1 MRGCGMPRHPSGG
14 SRRRPLGWAPAA
26 RSPHPLLEE
35 IPLNVVTFIIAMAF
49 FVFGMLLMGY
59 APGLPGLEAVVF
71 FGGILSVAIAV
82 AIPVNILGRGD
93 GV

>member
-1 MRGCGMPRHPSGG
+1 M
-14 SRRRPLGWAPAA
+14 
-26 RSPHPLLEE
+26 
-35 IPLNVVTFIIAMAF
+35 NVVAFIIAMAF

-59 APGLPGLEAVVF
+59 APGLAGFEAIAF
-71 FGGILSVAIAV
+71 FGGILSVALAV

>member
-1 MRGCGMPRHPSGG
+1 M
-14 SRRRPLGWAPAA
+14 
-26 RSPHPLLEE
+26 
-35 IPLNVVTFIIAMAF
+35 NVIAFLIAMGF

-59 APGLPGLEAVVF
+59 APTLSGFEAATF
-71 FGGILSVAIAV
+71 FGGILSVALAV